1 MSQATPPETST
12 SNRRQTV
19 WLIGLSV
26 WTVFVAVAL
35 WWLLGPGG
43 STLGKS
49 GWLVQGGD
57 PVQLTFAERARHWFQ
72 LVHLNFQ
79 RIYPWI
85 LFGPYVIWLASRFQ
99 LERGK
104 FKLSAPIHL
113 IACLAFVFA
122 TYAVNSSVSSKFTRV
137 VTVFRSNGDF
147 GSEGPNHGKAT
158 VRVEVSGSSS
168 LISHEQ
174 LIVTHPESLA
184 LTDDVH
190 QLAPASISGIPTNL
204 IAELEHVMKPMAAST
219 PGLLTMRPLATLM
232 DLLAYVSLAGFAHA
246 VHFYRRFR
254 DRERRALALE
264 SSLARARLS
273 ALQAQL
279 QPHFLFNTLNAIAA
293 LLRRDARAAEATL
306 TSLSEL
312 LRLALSQS
320 NRQEIPLR
328 EEMQFLDR
336 YLEIQQTRFGERLR
350 VLTEIQPET
359 LECLVPTL
367 LLQPLAENA
376 IRHGIEP
383 SATAGTVKVSA
394 HRQDGRLELSVEDDG
409 VGLTSESSSDQGNGI
424 GLSNLRARLQEL
436 YGSDHSMV
444 VASRSEGGVA
454 VRIAIPCRT
463 ATSAEANGAPGK
475 T

>member
-1 MSQATPPETST
+1 M
-12 SNRRQTV
+12 
-19 WLIGLSV
+19 I
-26 WTVFVAVAL
+26 
-35 WWLLGPGG
+35 
-43 STLGKS
+43 
-49 GWLVQGGD
+49 
-57 PVQLTFAERARHWFQ
+57 
-72 LVHLNFQ
+72 
-79 RIYPWI
+79 
-85 LFGPYVIWLASRFQ
+85 SR
-99 LERGK
+99 
-104 FKLSAPIHL
+104 
-113 IACLAFVFA
+113 
-122 TYAVNSSVSSKFTRV
+122 
-137 VTVFRSNGDF
+137 D
-147 GSEGPNHGKAT
+147 
-158 VRVEVSGSSS
+158 
-168 LISHEQ
+168 Q
-174 LIVTHPESLA
+174 LIIARPDHLT
-184 LTDDVH
+184 LTDH
-190 QLAPASISGIPTNL
+190 IGHIAPTPISGLPTNL
-204 IAELEHVMKPMAAST
+204 LTELEHVMKPMASVT
-219 PGLLTMRPLATLM
+219 PGLLSMRPLATLM
-232 DLLAYVSLAGFAHA
+232 DVLAYVSLAGFAHA

-320 NRQEIPLR
+320 NRQEISLR

-350 VLTEIQPET
+350 VETEIQPET

-367 LLQPLAENA
+367 ILQPLAENA

-394 HRQDGRLELSVEDDG
+394 HRHDGRLEIRVEDDG
-409 VGLTSESSSDQGNGI
+409 VGLASESFSDKGNGI

-436 YGSDHSMV
+436 YGSDHSME
-444 VASRSEGGVA
+444 VASRREGGVA
-454 VRIAIPCRT
+454 VKIAIPCRT
-463 ATSAEANGAPGK
+463 ATSTEANGAPGK